1 MTFAFQTRHLLS
13 RTIACGVLTAG
24 LALAAAGTA
33 SAAAEKPAAKGTGPQ
48 TMSGLAI
55 SNDKPIQIESDSL
68 KIDDKD
74 KIATFIGNV
83 KVVQG
88 DTTMRAGK
96 MVVHYEGSGSIT
108 GGDSQ
113 IQHIDIYDKVYV
125 KSGDQV
131 ATADTGSYDMP
142 SHLMTLSGKQVVL
155 TQGDNVFVGCKLIVH
170 VDTSQANLESCGKR
184 VMIQLDPKS
193 QKAAE
198 KPASR
203 KK

>member
-1 MTFAFQTRHLLS
+1 MTFKFHERRPLP
-13 RTIACGVLTAG
+13 RTIACLALTAG
-24 LALAAAGTA
+24 LSVAAGVAGAAPAKTTG
-33 SAAAEKPAAKGTGPQ
+33 SAAAPQ
-48 TMSGLAI
+48 AMSGLAI
-55 SNDKPIQIESDSL
+55 SNDKPIQIESDAL
-68 KIDDKD
+68 QINDKD
-74 KIATFIGNV
+74 KVATFTGNV

-96 MVVHYEGSGSIT
+96 MLVHYVGSGSIT

-113 IQHIDIYDKVYV
+113 IQHIDVSDKVYV
-125 KSGDQV
+125 KSNDQV

-142 SHLMTLSGKQVVL
+142 TKVMTLSGKQVVL

-170 VDTSQANLESCGKR
+170 TDTSQADLESCGKR

-193 QKAAE
+193 QKTAE
-198 KPASR
+198 KPGSS